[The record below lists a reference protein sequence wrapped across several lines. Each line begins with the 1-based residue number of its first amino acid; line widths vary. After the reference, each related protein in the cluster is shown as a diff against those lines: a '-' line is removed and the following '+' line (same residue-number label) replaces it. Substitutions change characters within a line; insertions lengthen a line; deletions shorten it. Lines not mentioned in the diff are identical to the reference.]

1 MPADTNTFVCR
12 DASGGTEASA
22 LAGCLRDCQPD
33 RMAEGPDIT
42 RIAQLI
48 GDPARG
54 SILSALMSGRAL
66 TAGELAGEAGVTP
79 QTASGHLSRMVE
91 AGLLW
96 RRKQGRHQYFALA
109 DDEVA
114 HALETLAGLAAS
126 QGHLRTRPGPR
137 DAKMR
142 EARVCYDHL
151 AGARGV
157 QVFESLARRGL
168 LTVAREDIALTG
180 AGRTE
185 MVAFGIDLEKVGQT
199 RRPLCRVC
207 LDWSERRSH
216 LAGALGAALLDRMIE
231 LGWLRRNGVGRDLA
245 VTPPGRT
252 GFTNVFGT

>member
-1 MPADTNTFVCR
+1 
-12 DASGGTEASA
+12 
-22 LAGCLRDCQPD
+22 
-33 RMAEGPDIT
+33 
-42 RIAQLI
+42 
-48 GDPARG
+48 
-54 SILSALMSGRAL
+54 
-66 TAGELAGEAGVTP
+66 
-79 QTASGHLSRMVE
+79 MVE

-114 HALETLAGLAAS
+114 HALETLSSLAAA

-157 QVFESLARRGL
+157 QVFDSLAGRDL
-168 LTVAREDIALTG
+168 LTVSREDIALTV
-180 AGRTE
+180 AGRE
-185 MVAFGIDLEKVGQT
+185 RMAAFGIDIGQLAAH

-216 LAGALGAALLDRMIE
+216 LAGALGAAILDRMIA
-231 LGWLRRNGVGRDLA
+231 LGWLRRNDSGRDLV
-245 VTPPGRT
+245 VTPSGRT
-252 GFTNVFGT
+252 GFDEAFGL